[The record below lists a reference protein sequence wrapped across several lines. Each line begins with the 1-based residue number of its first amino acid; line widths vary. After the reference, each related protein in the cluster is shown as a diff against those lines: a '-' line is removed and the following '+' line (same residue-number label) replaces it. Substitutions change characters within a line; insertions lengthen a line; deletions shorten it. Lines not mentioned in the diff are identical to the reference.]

1 MPLAMRPA
9 TLASLAAAAVT
20 TGLALAVDRFAW
32 EVELSTWLQAFDLG
46 PFDFL
51 RGWLFWSGVRV
62 VAGAVMLAACAAL
75 WLRRWRLESA
85 FVAIALV
92 PDLLNLAIKEVIARP
107 RPTADL
113 VDVTIG
119 WGGIQGSGFPSG
131 HAVHAVVFYGFLLYL
146 AWRYAPSRAMAPR
159 NRRCRRRVRAGDG
172 AVAAVRRPA
181 LAAGRAGRLRLWRDV
196 PADADRALRA
206 GAGTAARGQ
215 GRTAGGAA
223 APVPARARLTKPW
236 RRGTLQG
243 TGKSERVNH
252 VEEVPQRRSEW

>member
-9 TLASLAAAAVT
+9 ILAAPAAAAIT

-32 EVELSTWLQAFDLG
+32 EVELSLWLQAFDLG

-51 RGWLFWSGVRV
+51 RGWLFWMGVRG

-85 FVAIALV
+85 FVAMALV
-92 PDLLNLAIKEVIARP
+92 PDLLNLAIKEAIARP

-146 AWRYAPSRAMAPR
+146 AWRYAPSRAMA
-159 NRRCRRRVRAGDG
+159 RAI
-172 AVAAVRRPA
+172 AAAVVCYVLMTGPWLLYDGRHWLLDVLGGYAYGATYLLALVALYERA
-181 LAAGRAGRLRLWRDV
+181 LARLRASKGGRL
-196 PADADRALRA
+196 AALLHP
-206 GAGTAARGQ
+206 TLRG
-215 GRTAGGAA
+215 
-223 APVPARARLTKPW
+223 
-236 RRGTLQG
+236 RG
-243 TGKSERVNH
+243 
-252 VEEVPQRRSEW
+252 

>member
-9 TLASLAAAAVT
+9 ILAAPAAAAIT

-51 RGWLFWSGVRV
+51 RGWLFWMGVRG
-62 VAGAVMLAACAAL
+62 VAGAVMLGACAAL

-92 PDLLNLAIKEVIARP
+92 PDLLNLAIKEAIARP

-146 AWRYAPSRAMAPR
+146 AWRYAPNRAMA
-159 NRRCRRRVRAGDG
+159 RAI
-172 AVAAVRRPA
+172 AAAVVGYVLMTGPWLLYDGRHWLLDVLGGYAYGATYLLALIALYERA
-181 LAAGRAGRLRLWRDV
+181 LAR
-196 PADADRALRA
+196 LRA
-206 GAGTAARGQ
+206 GGQ
-215 GRTAGGAA
+215 Y
-223 APVPARARLTKPW
+223 RLRPDHSP
-236 RRGTLQG
+236 QG
-243 TGKSERVNH
+243 SADT
-252 VEEVPQRRSEW
+252 